1 MRNKKAK
8 HINSQAREIAKSFPV
23 VTTQTLAYKV
33 EGGKKVP
40 SHIVEV
46 KSNHVRRIR
55 RAVTRNGAEGLQAY
69 LESIH
74 KLQKQRNEEL
84 TKEADHS
91 K

>member
-1 MRNKKAK
+1 MRNKVAK
-8 HINSQAREIAKSFPV
+8 HINRQAREISKDFPV

-33 EGGKKVP
+33 EGGMRVP

-55 RAVTRNGAEGLQAY
+55 RAVTKYGMKAFELY
-69 LESIH
+69 LESIY
-74 KLQKQRNEEL
+74 KLQKERNEEL
-84 TKEADHS
+84 TKETDNS